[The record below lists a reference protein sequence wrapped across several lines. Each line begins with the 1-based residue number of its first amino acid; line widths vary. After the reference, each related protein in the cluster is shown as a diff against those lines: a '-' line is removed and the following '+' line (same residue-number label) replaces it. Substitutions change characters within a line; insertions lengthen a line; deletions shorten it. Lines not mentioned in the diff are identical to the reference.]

1 MNSRNPTPS
10 WRYRLTGIALVL
22 VLASACDLGS
32 PVDDVTAG
40 EARIQILLT
49 DAPADYIEEAWVWI
63 SRVYLIPGE
72 EDPAQGPPF
81 VDLFNDPDAPLAYDL
96 LTLRD
101 GVIADLTGEVEVPAG
116 TYRQLRMIVADA
128 EVTLVDGYEFR
139 DGTTTRK
146 LFIPS
151 GARTGIKVNLAEPI
165 TTEAGSLDVVLVD
178 FDVNQNFVLQGNPDS
193 PAGLQGVIF
202 TPMLRELSRSRPED

>member
-1 MNSRNPTPS
+1 MNLRNCFGRWTFH
-10 WRYRLTGIALVL
+10 LTG
-22 VLASACDLGS
+22 LAVVFGLAACDLAS
-32 PVDDVTAG
+32 PVDDTAAG

-63 SRVYLIPGE
+63 SRVYLIAGE
-72 EDPAQGPPF
+72 ADPEEGPPF
-81 VDLFNDPDAPLAYDL
+81 VDLFNDPENPLTYDL

-128 EVTLVDGYEFR
+128 EVTLVEGYTFANGESS
-139 DGTTTRK
+139 RK

-151 GARTGIKVNLAEPI
+151 GAQSGIKVNLAEPI

-178 FDVNQNFVLQGNPDS
+178 FDVNQNFVLQGNPDT
-193 PAGLQGVIF
+193 PAGLRGVLF
-202 TPMLRELSRSRPED
+202 TPMLRELSRSRTDD